1 MWHVS
6 IFELKLKVILTN
18 LFIVFYI
25 FTIFLFLLPTDS
37 ILVWLLLLVISKK
50 KRIFKSNSN
59 WWLEWKEKRNWIYVC
74 TKKKKISINALSI
87 KKNFHNYG
95 KKNTFTFGPKRRRNI
110 NVSFCIKAVKV
121 RERERQ
127 IGIFERFVFLL
138 YRPLLFTGTVISP
151 EYPSFIY
158 PLLIRFTL
166 SLRRS
171 SLSLDR
177 LRPFFIIS

>member
-1 MWHVS
+1 MGAGVS
-6 IFELKLKVILTN
+6 AAATAALT
-18 LFIVFYI
+18 
-25 FTIFLFLLPTDS
+25 
-37 ILVWLLLLVISKK
+37 
-50 KRIFKSNSN
+50 
-59 WWLEWKEKRNWIYVC
+59 
-74 TKKKKISINALSI
+74 A
-87 KKNFHNYG
+87 
-95 KKNTFTFGPKRRRNI
+95 
-110 NVSFCIKAVKV
+110 
-121 RERERQ
+121 
-127 IGIFERFVFLL
+127 GIFERFVFLL